1 MPTPQKKLG
10 AIFKL
15 VLLNL
20 YSTPNDGEIVNH
32 YIDTN
37 LVLGRTT
44 HWLELCIGGIN
55 TVVQMGRIFFVAA
68 APDFV
73 YGRVTPELRGNL
85 VSGCDMTS
93 QNWSGEPPFISSAT
107 TPMGREHIVFFDQVS
122 AALLR

>member
-1 MPTPQKKLG
+1 
-10 AIFKL
+10 
-15 VLLNL
+15 
-20 YSTPNDGEIVNH
+20 
-32 YIDTN
+32 
-37 LVLGRTT
+37 
-44 HWLELCIGGIN
+44 
-55 TVVQMGRIFFVAA
+55 MGRIFFVAA

-73 YGRVTPELRGNL
+73 YWRVTPELRGNL